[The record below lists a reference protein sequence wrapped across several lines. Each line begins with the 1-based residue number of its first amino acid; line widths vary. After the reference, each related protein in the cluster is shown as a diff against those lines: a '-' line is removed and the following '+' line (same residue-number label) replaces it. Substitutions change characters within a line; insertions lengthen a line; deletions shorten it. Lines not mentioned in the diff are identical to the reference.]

1 MVRRIRHTITFLL
14 VVPAFFFVQGCA
26 GPRLHTD
33 PATQDEAAVVLEAF
47 ERFQALGLQACG
59 CCLDAETDIALSVA
73 GWFKNHS
80 AKFFGYLQAME
91 PGYIR
96 FVATNQLGQPL
107 FLFVSDGLMFS
118 HLNVYQEKAYTG
130 STASEAYRQ
139 FVPPGLTPD
148 YLFSWLTGRLP
159 PVEIRVKEVK
169 RGRVHD
175 AFWLRLVP
183 AGGTTESMILFDP
196 ENLLIRRHV
205 VRDSQGRELVD
216 IRYPE
221 YRFLPGSGPTA
232 KAAGLP
238 EPSGQAREQG
248 GCRFPARVTVASSRN
263 DRKIDISLGSFLAGA
278 HFTADDFQV
287 DIPDNFQQLFVK

>member
-1 MVRRIRHTITFLL
+1 MRHTITFLL

-33 PATQDEAAVVLEAF
+33 PATQEEAAVVLEAF

-148 YLFSWLTGRLP
+148 FLFSWLTPAPCYQGQP
-159 PVEIRVKEVK
+159 
-169 RGRVHD
+169 GQG
-175 AFWLRLVP
+175 
-183 AGGTTESMILFDP
+183 AGGYT
-196 ENLLIRRHV
+196 
-205 VRDSQGRELVD
+205 
-216 IRYPE
+216 
-221 YRFLPGSGPTA
+221 LPGVPVPPGFRHHG
-232 KAAGLP
+232 K
-238 EPSGQAREQG
+238 
-248 GCRFPARVTVASSRN
+248 SSRAAWAF
-263 DRKIDISLGSFLAGA
+263 RAGPGTWRVP
-278 HFTADDFQV
+278 FSCQGNRYLQ
-287 DIPDNFQQLFVK
+287 PE